1 MKKSEESLWLDMD
14 REQKSRWEEWEKE
27 TLKLAEAFKEVA
39 SDTFKFAPKTNKMR
53 KQEKYKTALI
63 DRMMVRIPLHLHNR
77 LEARMFEENKTKSK
91 VIREALEKAL

>member
-1 MKKSEESLWLDMD
+1 MKKSEQGLWRES
-14 REQKSRWEEWEKE
+14 EESN
-27 TLKLAEAFKEVA
+27 LKLAEAFSHA
-39 SDTFKFAPKTNKMR
+39 SKAFKFATKTNKMKR
-53 KQEKYKTALI
+53 QDKYKTALI

>member
-1 MKKSEESLWLDMD
+1 
-14 REQKSRWEEWEKE
+14 
-27 TLKLAEAFKEVA
+27 
-39 SDTFKFAPKTNKMR
+39 MR

-77 LEARMFEENKTKSK
+77 LESRMFEENKTRSK